1 MIFATGKTGTIG
13 RHLSANSKALEVNL
27 AESSF
32 TKFLPHFGEND
43 SLIHLA
49 GIVGA
54 KNVDSNPDLSY
65 VVNVEGSVTLAEYFR
80 KNSSGQFIYIST
92 SHVYQPGLVK
102 LREDADTGPTSLYA
116 KQKLDSENL
125 LFNVFENE
133 PERLCV
139 LRVFSI
145 LDWDVKPFT
154 LGGGIRKLADENS
167 EFTLQFCDDVRD
179 FLTPRNAAKIIEKI
193 AFKRTLSGVVNLCSG
208 TDLTIRQ
215 AATQMLNSAGFAIP
229 HNRFRSG
236 NSHVPYLVGDNAKLT
251 EALPDL
257 DLSWKPSIKGLCW

>member
-13 RHLSANSKALEVNL
+13 RHLSQNTKALEVNL
-27 AESSF
+27 QDSLF
-32 TKFLPHFGEND
+32 TKYLPHFGEND

-54 KNVDSNPDLSY
+54 KNVDANPDLSY
-65 VVNVEGSVTLAEYFR
+65 VVNVQGSLNLAEYFH
-80 KNSSGQFIYIST
+80 KNSNGQFIYVST

-102 LREDADTGPTSLYA
+102 LRENADTGPTSLYA
-116 KQKLDSENL
+116 KQKLDAENL
-125 LFNVFENE
+125 LSSIFEKE

-167 EFTLQFCDDVRD
+167 EYTLQFCDDVRD
-179 FLTPRNAAKIIEKI
+179 FLTPRSTAMIIENI
-193 AFKRTLSGVVNLCSG
+193 ADKPTLSGIVNLCSG
-208 TDLTIRQ
+208 TGLTIRQ

-229 HNRFRSG
+229 HDRFKPGKS
-236 NSHVPYLVGDNAKLT
+236 NIPYLVGDNAKLT
-251 EALPDL
+251 EAFPAL
-257 DLSWKPSIKGLCW
+257 DLSWKPSIKG